1 MTTRLRGSF
10 DDLVSVANKVAGGA
24 MNRRCGAMHNVFL
37 GITFAGAL
45 ALVLASLVALQRII
59 E

>member
-1 MTTRLRGSF
+1 
-10 DDLVSVANKVAGGA
+10 
-24 MNRRCGAMHNVFL
+24 MHNVFL

-45 ALVLASLVALQRII
+45 VLVLTSLVALQRII

>member
-1 MTTRLRGSF
+1 
-10 DDLVSVANKVAGGA
+10 
-24 MNRRCGAMHNVFL
+24 MHNVFL

-45 ALVLASLVALQRII
+45 VLVLVSLVALQRII

>member
-1 MTTRLRGSF
+1 
-10 DDLVSVANKVAGGA
+10 
-24 MNRRCGAMHNVFL
+24 MHNVFL